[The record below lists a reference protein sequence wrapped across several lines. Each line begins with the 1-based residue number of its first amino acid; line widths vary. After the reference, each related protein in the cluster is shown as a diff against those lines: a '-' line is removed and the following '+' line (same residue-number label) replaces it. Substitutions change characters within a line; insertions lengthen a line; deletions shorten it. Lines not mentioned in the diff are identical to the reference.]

1 MKRGER
7 RSLRMQNM
15 KRLRDLGLPTDL
27 FSEGFAER
35 EALAKLRELALL
47 DEIERCWRS
56 GEWDHMA
63 LPFVEIIDR
72 WRAEIAD
79 PLHFASIGPNPRWAL
94 EMGRASNEWRRL
106 SSGSYRRSWREYR
119 RRQITKKRAAQG
131 KPPPKF
137 RT

>member
-27 FSEGFAER
+27 FSEGFWDR
-35 EALAKLRELALL
+35 EAVAKLRELALL
-47 DEIERCWRS
+47 DEFERWWQS
-56 GEWDHMA
+56 GAWDYMM
-63 LPFVEIIDR
+63 LPFAEIICR

-79 PLHFASIGPNPRWAL
+79 PLHFASIGPNPRWLL
-94 EMGRASNEWRRL
+94 EMGRASCEWRRL
-106 SSGSYRRSWREYR
+106 SSGSYRKSWREYR
-119 RRQITKKRAAQG
+119 RKQITNKRAAQG

-137 RT
+137 KF

>member
-15 KRLRDLGLPTDL
+15 KRLRNLGLPTDL

-35 EALAKLRELALL
+35 EALAKQRDLALL
-47 DEIERCWRS
+47 AEFERWWLS
-56 GEWDHMA
+56 GDWDHMS
-63 LPFVEIIDR
+63 LPFEDIIER
-72 WRAEIAD
+72 WRAEITS
-79 PLHFASIGPNPRWAL
+79 PLHFASIGPNPRWVPVMTVVA
-94 EMGRASNEWRRL
+94 GEWRRL
-106 SSGSYRRSWREYR
+106 SSGSYRTSWREYR
-119 RRQITKKRAAQG
+119 RKQITKKRAAQG